1 VALMAK
7 SEQPPV
13 YCLRRGETLIGEME
27 ADREWIRQQPTGE
40 RIKVTLHTGRSPSKL
55 RFYWAFL
62 DKVVKATECA
72 IHKEALHELVKLE
85 TGHTQ
90 TVRVKGYTVL
100 VPASIAF
107 DRMSEDQFGIFL
119 EAAIQFIAATY
130 GITPEQAFAKEAA

>member
-1 VALMAK
+1 MAK
-7 SEQPPV
+7 SELPPV
-13 YCLRRGETLIGEME
+13 YAIRRGDTLIGEME
-27 ADREWIRQQPTGE
+27 ADREWIRQQPSGE

-62 DKVVKATECA
+62 GKVVKATDCA
-72 IHKEALHELVKLE
+72 PSAETLHELVKLE

-90 TVRVKGYTVL
+90 PVRVKGYTVL

-119 EAAIQFIAATY
+119 ESAIQFIAATF